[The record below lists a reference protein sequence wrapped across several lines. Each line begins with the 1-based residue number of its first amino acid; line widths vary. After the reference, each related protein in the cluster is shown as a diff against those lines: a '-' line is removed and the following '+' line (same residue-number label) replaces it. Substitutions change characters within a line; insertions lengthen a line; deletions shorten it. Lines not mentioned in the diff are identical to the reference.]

1 MMELRDIDVSSPLS
15 WIYETNFMLS
25 YPASSIHMMR
35 YKDIHERMELIYP
48 CFIYEFCFGT
58 SDNNFNIKKIAVIP
72 VSDGKNTYW
81 LMPLI
86 VLLDTAY
93 VTWSSGNLLQLVGD
107 IVIDAYD
114 GSGQLIVNGK
124 DTFSQMFFEQYKDN
138 NVVNS
143 DLSLAKPALI
153 SAPLTFNEAEASYL
167 FGSDFADTE
176 RIISKFQDFGS
187 WSSERIFKW
196 EDDDNK
202 VNYGIMKEVNGIVE
216 NHYVSIEVDSNS

>member
-1 MMELRDIDVSSPLS
+1 MADAPYCLI
-15 WIYETNFMLS
+15 
-25 YPASSIHMMR
+25 R
-35 YKDIHERMELIYP
+35 YCLCYLE
-48 CFIYEFCFGT
+48 
-58 SDNNFNIKKIAVIP
+58 
-72 VSDGKNTYW
+72 
-81 LMPLI
+81 
-86 VLLDTAY
+86 
-93 VTWSSGNLLQLVGD
+93 SGNLLQLVGD

-138 NVVNS
+138 NLVNS

-153 SAPLTFNEAEASYL
+153 SAPLTFNEAETPYL

-176 RIISKFQDFGS
+176 RIISKFLKDFGS
-187 WSSERIFKW
+187 WSSERIFEW
-196 EDDDNK
+196 EGDDNK

>member
-1 MMELRDIDVSSPLS
+1 
-15 WIYETNFMLS
+15 
-25 YPASSIHMMR
+25 
-35 YKDIHERMELIYP
+35 
-48 CFIYEFCFGT
+48 
-58 SDNNFNIKKIAVIP
+58 
-72 VSDGKNTYW
+72 
-81 LMPLI
+81 
-86 VLLDTAY
+86 
-93 VTWSSGNLLQLVGD
+93 
-107 IVIDAYD
+107 VIDAYD

-167 FGSDFADTE
+167 FGSNFVDTE